1 MSKTGERGGM
11 FYAQASAA
19 SAKEV
24 LEQIDELL
32 RALGANKS
40 SLLTARALLPD
51 VEGFDSAWN
60 EWLGPAKRPLRLW
73 KVGESRL
80 VDLTVTG
87 LRMRASP
94 SRSPHVQ
101 GRPSQG

>member
-1 MSKTGERGGM
+1 MSKSGERGAM
-11 FYAQASAA
+11 FYAQANGS

-32 RALGANKS
+32 RALGASKS
-40 SLLTARALLPD
+40 NLLTARALLPE
-51 VEGFDSAWN
+51 VEGFDAAWN
-60 EWLGPAKRPLRLW
+60 EWLGSNAHPLHVRRLAPGALID
-73 KVGESRL
+73 V
-80 VDLTVTG
+80 TVTG
-87 LRMRASP
+87 LTMRASP